1 MPKVLV
7 TGAVGQIGSELVP
20 ELRRKYGQDSIIATG
35 HITRPTKEFRDAG
48 PFEYLNVLDREAVAR
63 IVLNHGVDTIYH
75 LSSILSAA
83 GERNPQ
89 LAYEV
94 NAGGLLNIL
103 EVSRMYKV
111 QRVMAPSSIAAFGR
125 ETPRENTPN
134 SVIMRPTTM
143 YGITKVLCELLCDYY
158 YSKYGLDV
166 RSVRLPG
173 IISSETPP
181 GGGTTDYAV
190 EMFYKAVEGVHYTCF
205 VREDTVLPMMY
216 MPDAVKALIAL
227 TNAANSKLTSRVYN
241 VNAMSLSAGGL
252 VESIRRVIPSFRCE
266 YRPDYRQAIADS
278 WPTSLDD
285 SLARRDW
292 DWKPDFDLSA
302 MTYDMI
308 EKLRSRL
315 QSADRI

>member
-1 MPKVLV
+1 MVKLLV
-7 TGAVGQIGSELVP
+7 TGSVGQIGSELVP
-20 ELRRKYGQDSIIATG
+20 ELRKKYGRDSVIATG
-35 HITRPTKEFRDAG
+35 HITKPSKEFRDAG

-63 IVLNHGVDTIYH
+63 IVVNHDIGTIYH
-75 LSSILSAA
+75 LSSILSAT

-103 EVSRMYKV
+103 EVSRMHRV
-111 QRVMAPSSIAAFGR
+111 QRVMAPSSIAAFGP
-125 ETPRENTPN
+125 ETPRKNTLN
-134 SVIMRPTTM
+134 NVIMRPTTM
-143 YGITKVLCELLCDYY
+143 YGITKVLGELLTDYY
-158 YSKYGLDV
+158 YSKFGLDV

-190 EMFYKAVEGVHYTCF
+190 EMFYKAVEGVRYTCF

-216 MPDAVKALIAL
+216 MPDTIKALITL
-227 TNAANSKLTSRVYN
+227 TDVDNSKLASRVYN
-241 VNAMSLSAGGL
+241 VNAMSFSAGEL
-252 VESIRRVIPSFRCE
+252 TESIRRVIPSFSCE

-292 DWKPDFDLSA
+292 GWAPDFDLFA
-302 MTYDMI
+302 MTRDMI
-308 EKLRSRL
+308 DKLRSRL
-315 QSADRI
+315 HPADRA